1 MAARA
6 VAQVTTETATREGTA
21 AVTPGTVMPKT
32 RDVGRPIDSLRENRS
47 VLPLRDSFDFNP
59 QRPVFPV
66 LMAVPQSSPKR
77 NWIKRHPVLF
87 GTLVGFGS
95 GFLIGV
101 AAGDDSVIDDMTAG
115 ANGWIVGG
123 IGAASGAAISFI
135 ISR

>member
-1 MAARA
+1 
-6 VAQVTTETATREGTA
+6 
-21 AVTPGTVMPKT
+21 
-32 RDVGRPIDSLRENRS
+32 

>member
-1 MAARA
+1 
-6 VAQVTTETATREGTA
+6 
-21 AVTPGTVMPKT
+21 
-32 RDVGRPIDSLRENRS
+32 
-47 VLPLRDSFDFNP
+47 
-59 QRPVFPV
+59 
-66 LMAVPQSSPKR
+66 
-77 NWIKRHPVLF
+77 VLF

-101 AAGDDSVIDDMTAG
+101 AAGDDGVIDDMTAG